1 MRGFDHEGIVTR
13 RAPHPHKRRAFSNR
27 QTVRKFEEFFLF
39 TCASATRVFAA
50 PFIMALLFGF
60 FATLHAQSVGT
71 LQGRV
76 FDPDSAVVPG
86 AHIALRNQA
95 TGLERLVETDSDGI
109 YLAAALPVG
118 GYRVEADAKGFQ
130 TQIVE
135 SLIIEVGRAVVQDF
149 SLRVGDITEEMIVTP
164 TSTSIDRATVS
175 VGHVVDRRI
184 VQEAPLNGRYF
195 LDLGLLVPGAVTP
208 AQYAAP
214 MRGLGTLTFNAS
226 GNREETVN
234 YLVNG
239 ITLNDLANSSITFQ
253 PSINTI
259 QEFKVDNSTFS
270 AEYGQSSGAI
280 VNIATRSGGNEFH
293 GESFE
298 FLRNDALDARNFF
311 EQTSSHP
318 APFKRNQFGGSLSGP
333 IIKDKTFFFVSY
345 EGLRQRQGLNLNSL
359 VLSDSQR
366 ASATDPVITRLI
378 ELIPRANFAD
388 QSDSPRFMG
397 SASAPVNVNQWTA
410 DISHKLSQKD
420 QLHGFW
426 AIQQGN
432 TKEPTKSGNTIPG
445 FGYVAP
451 LVRQVFTLNETHA
464 FGPAAVNEARLGFN
478 RWSTRTTPNA
488 QLNPAEFGIRNG
500 ITDPIGLPQISIAGG
515 SLNFGGP
522 AINPSFRRDTTIV
535 AADTLTRLQGKHSI
549 KLGGEYR
556 QFLNNNFRQG
566 TGSFNFPTVASF
578 LEGTANSFSVTLGN
592 QSSSIAEGALG
603 LFVQDSYKWRPN
615 LALGLGLRY
624 EWNMTPSERYDRFIV
639 FDQRQ
644 NSLLRAGAD
653 FDEIYHQN
661 SRNFQPRLGFAWD
674 PFNHGKTVVRG
685 AYAIL
690 VDQPMTSVVSAASGN
705 PPLAMPLTFSGPI
718 RLDNAI
724 SLAGVAGLAP
734 QTVDRSFDNA
744 YVQSWNLNVQRELT
758 GKVALMIGYFGSKGT
773 HLITRRNINQPA
785 NGLRPYS
792 ALSGSSPILP
802 GAPLGNI
809 VQAESS
815 GNSVYDALWV
825 TANRRFGRGLV
836 FNGSYTWSKSID
848 YTSLSTEGVVV
859 QNSNDLRGDR
869 GLSDFDA
876 RHRVVVSFI
885 YELPFR
891 GHRFLDG
898 WQLSGIAQAQSG
910 NPVNILTSNST
921 FNGVANTLRPDV
933 TGPINTIGN
942 VGRWFDTSV
951 FTPVAR
957 FGNLG
962 RNVVIGPR
970 FDNLDFSITKNVTL
984 GERLSSQI
992 RAEFFDL
999 FNHANL
1005 GQPGNVVGAPD
1016 FGRITRTRFSTGE
1029 SGSSRQV
1036 QLAVKLVF
1044 N

>member
-1 MRGFDHEGIVTR
+1 M
-13 RAPHPHKRRAFSNR
+13 
-27 QTVRKFEEFFLF
+27 
-39 TCASATRVFAA
+39 AA
-50 PFIMALLFGF
+50 WLFGF
-60 FATLHAQSVGT
+60 VASLHAQSIGT

-76 FDPDSAVVPG
+76 FDPKGAVVPG
-86 AHIALRNQA
+86 ARIALRNRA
-95 TGLERLVETDSDGI
+95 TGLERFVETDSEGI
-109 YLAAALPVG
+109 YLAAALPIG
-118 GYRVEADAKGFQ
+118 AYRVEADATGFQ
-130 TQIVE
+130 IQVVE
-135 SLIIEVGRAVVQDF
+135 NLIIEVGRAMVQDF
-149 SLRVGDITEEMIVTP
+149 SLRVGDITEEMIVTA
-164 TSTSIDRATVS
+164 TGNLIDRATVS
-175 VGHVVDRRI
+175 VGHVVDQRI

-208 AQYAAP
+208 PQYSAP
-214 MRGLGTLTFNAS
+214 MRGLGGLTFNAS

-280 VNIATRSGGNEFH
+280 VNIATRSGGNAFH
-293 GESFE
+293 GELFE
-298 FLRNDALDARNFF
+298 FFRNNAFDARNFF
-311 EQTSSHP
+311 EQTSNP
-318 APFKRNQFGGSLSGP
+318 APFKRNQFGGSLGGP
-333 IIKDKTFFFVSY
+333 VIKNKTFFFVSN
-345 EGLRQRQGLNLNSL
+345 ESLRQRQGLLLNSL
-359 VLSDSQR
+359 VLSDAQR
-366 ASATDPVITRLI
+366 ASATDPVITKLI
-378 ELIPRANFAD
+378 ELIPRANFAN
-388 QSDSPRFMG
+388 QSDAPRFIG
-397 SASAPVNVNQWTA
+397 STSAPVNVSQWTA
-410 DISHKLSQKD
+410 DISHKLTQKD
-420 QLHGFW
+420 QVHGFSN
-426 AIQQGN
+426 IQQGQ
-432 TKEPTKSGNTIPG
+432 TKEPTKSGSTIPG

-451 LVRQVFTLNETHA
+451 LVRQIFTLSETHA

-500 ITDPIGLPQISIAGG
+500 ITDPIGLPQISIAG

-535 AADTLTRLQGKHSI
+535 AADTLTRLLGKHSI

-603 LFVQDSYKWRPN
+603 FFVQDSYKFRPN
-615 LALGLGLRY
+615 LTLGLGLRY

-661 SRNFQPRLGFAWD
+661 NKNFQPRLGFVWD
-674 PFNHGKTVVRG
+674 PFNHGTTVVRG

-690 VDQPMTSVVSAASGN
+690 VDQPMTSVVSATSGN

-734 QTVDRSFDNA
+734 QTVDRRFDNA

-758 GKVALMIGYFGSKGT
+758 SNLALMTGYFGSKGT

-785 NGLRPYS
+785 NGLRPYP
-792 ALSGSSPILP
+792 ALSELSAILP
-802 GAPLGNI
+802 SATLGNI
-809 VQAESS
+809 TQAESS
-815 GNSVYDALWV
+815 GNSSYNALWV
-825 TANRRFGRGLV
+825 TANQRYGRGLV
-836 FNGSYTWSKSID
+836 FNVAYTWSKSID
-848 YTSLSTEGVVV
+848 YTSLSTEGIVV
-859 QNSNDLRGDR
+859 QNSYNLRGDR
-869 GLSDFDA
+869 GLSDYDA
-876 RHRVVVSFI
+876 RHRVVGSVI

-891 GHRFLDG
+891 RNQFLAR
-898 WQLSGIAQAQSG
+898 WQLSAIFQAQSG
-910 NPVNILTSNST
+910 NPVNIVTSDST
-921 FNGVANTLRPDV
+921 VNGVPNTLRPDV
-933 TGPINTIGN
+933 NGPINIFGS
-942 VGRWFDTSV
+942 VERWFDTSV
-951 FTPVAR
+951 FTSVAR

-962 RNVVIGPR
+962 RNVVIGPA
-970 FDNLDFSITKNVTL
+970 FDNTDFSITKNITL
-984 GERLSSQI
+984 GEGRSSQI
-992 RAEFFDL
+992 RAEVFDL

-1005 GQPGNVVGAPD
+1005 GQPGNVAGTPN
-1016 FGRITRTRFSTGE
+1016 FGRITGTRFATGE
-1029 SGSSRQV
+1029 SGSSRQI

>member
-1 MRGFDHEGIVTR
+1 M
-13 RAPHPHKRRAFSNR
+13 
-27 QTVRKFEEFFLF
+27 
-39 TCASATRVFAA
+39 
-50 PFIMALLFGF
+50 
-60 FATLHAQSVGT
+60 GT

-76 FDPDSAVVPG
+76 LDPQGAVVPG
-86 AHIALRNQA
+86 ARIALRNRV
-95 TGLERLVETDSDGI
+95 TGLERFVETDSEGI

-118 GYRVEADAKGFQ
+118 AYRVEADATGFQ
-130 TQIVE
+130 IQIVE

-149 SLRVGDITEEMIVTP
+149 NLRVGDITEEMIVTP
-164 TSTSIDRATVS
+164 TGNLIDRATVS

-184 VQEAPLNGRYF
+184 VEEAPLNGRYF

-239 ITLNDLANSSITFQ
+239 ITLNDLAFSSITFQ

-259 QEFKVDNSTFS
+259 QEFKVDNSTFG

-293 GESFE
+293 GELFE
-298 FLRNDALDARNFF
+298 FFRNDALDARNFF
-311 EQTSSHP
+311 EQTSSNP
-318 APFKRNQFGGSLSGP
+318 APFKRNQFGGNLGGP
-333 IIKDKTFFFVSY
+333 IIKNKTFFFVSY

-359 VLSDSQR
+359 VLSDAQR
-366 ASATDPVITRLI
+366 ASATDPVITKLI
-378 ELIPRANFAD
+378 ELIPRANFAN
-388 QSDSPRFMG
+388 QSDAPRFIG
-397 SASAPVNVNQWTA
+397 STSAPVNVNQWTA

-420 QLHGFW
+420 QLHGFYN
-426 AIQQGN
+426 IQQGK
-432 TKEPTKSGNTIPG
+432 TKEPTRSGNTIPG

-451 LVRQVFTLNETHA
+451 LVRQIFTLSETHT
-464 FGPAAVNEARLGFN
+464 FGPATVNEARIGFN
-478 RWSTRTTPNA
+478 RWSTSTTPNA

-535 AADTLTRLQGKHSI
+535 AGNTLTRLLGKHSI

-556 QFLNNNFRQG
+556 QFLNSNFRQG

-578 LEGTANSFSVTLGN
+578 LAGTANSFNVTLGN

-603 LFVQDSYKWRPN
+603 FFVQDSYKWRPN
-615 LALGLGLRY
+615 LTFGLGLRY

-644 NSLLRAGAD
+644 NSLVRAGAD

-661 SRNFQPRLGFAWD
+661 NKNFQPRLGFAWD

-690 VDQPMTSVVSAASGN
+690 VDQPMTSIVSATSGN
-705 PPLAMPLTFSGPI
+705 PPLAIPLTFSGPI

-734 QTVDRSFDNA
+734 QTVDRSFDNS

-758 GKVALMIGYFGSKGT
+758 SNLALMVGYFGSKGT

-785 NGLRPYS
+785 NGLRPYP

-802 GAPLGNI
+802 GAQLGNI
-809 VQAESS
+809 MQAESS
-815 GNSVYDALWV
+815 GNSSYNALWV
-825 TANRRFGRGLV
+825 TANQRYRRGLV
-836 FNGSYTWSKSID
+836 FNASYTWSKSLD
-848 YTSLSTEGVVV
+848 YTSLSSAGIVV

-876 RHRVVVSFI
+876 RHRVVVSVI

-891 GHRFLDG
+891 GNPFLDG
-898 WQLSGIAQAQSG
+898 WQLSGIFQAQSG
-910 NPVNILTSNST
+910 NPVNIVTSNST
-921 FNGVANTLRPDV
+921 FNGVAEHTAARCDRSNQHRRQRRALVRYFGIHSCCALR
-933 TGPINTIGN
+933 
-942 VGRWFDTSV
+942 
-951 FTPVAR
+951 
-957 FGNLG
+957 
-962 RNVVIGPR
+962 
-970 FDNLDFSITKNVTL
+970 
-984 GERLSSQI
+984 
-992 RAEFFDL
+992 
-999 FNHANL
+999 
-1005 GQPGNVVGAPD
+1005 QPGPQRRHRA
-1016 FGRITRTRFSTGE
+1016 T
-1029 SGSSRQV
+1029 V
-1036 QLAVKLVF
+1036 Q
-1044 N
+1044 